1 MSGKKAFYA
10 IGVAIFIAVYAGLF
24 YNQAGLRPM
33 LIVCGSMAGGMVL
46 WLKTTFRTPVDPS
59 RLLPVYLLTLSL
71 SLFFLHITE
80 EFITDFSGSINTIF
94 GSNWTL
100 SDFSLLIVLLGPVI
114 WISGAVG
121 LYYRNPVGYYLAWFV
136 FFGMLIGE
144 PTHYLVFPIVQGGG
158 YTYFSGMWTALRLWI
173 SPLLLLVKIRNVLKG
188 KAHSIN
194 KPLPAIHFL
203 TLQKR
208 TALYTEPS
216 FACAAVSYS
225 TFSRK
230 LIVRSC
236 FGLPNTSSG
245 VPSST
250 M

>member
-59 RLLPVYLLTLSL
+59 RLLPVYLLTL

-144 PTHYLVFPIVQGGG
+144 PTHYLIFPIVQGGG
-158 YTYFSGMWTALRLWI
+158 YTYFSGMWTALFPMI
-173 SPLLLLVKIRNVLKG
+173 
-188 KAHSIN
+188 
-194 KPLPAIHFL
+194 PAVYGICL
-203 TLQKR
+203 TLYEVKR
-208 TALYTEPS
+208 TRANGTAPLDKPS
-216 FACAAVSYS
+216 
-225 TFSRK
+225 
-230 LIVRSC
+230 
-236 FGLPNTSSG
+236 
-245 VPSST
+245 PSSR
-250 M
+250 

>member
-71 SLFFLHITE
+71 FFLHITE
-80 EFITDFSGSINTIF
+80 EFIT
-94 GSNWTL
+94 
-100 SDFSLLIVLLGPVI
+100 DFSLLIVLLGPVI

-158 YTYFSGMWTALRLWI
+158 YTYFSGMWTALFPMI
-173 SPLLLLVKIRNVLKG
+173 
-188 KAHSIN
+188 
-194 KPLPAIHFL
+194 PAVYGICL
-203 TLQKR
+203 TLYEVKR
-208 TALYTEPS
+208 TRANGTAPLDKPS
-216 FACAAVSYS
+216 
-225 TFSRK
+225 
-230 LIVRSC
+230 
-236 FGLPNTSSG
+236 
-245 VPSST
+245 PSSR
-250 M
+250 